1 MIIVDE
7 RLAERFWPNED
18 PIGRRMY
25 QPRSAETL
33 MQVDENTRWLTV
45 VGVVRSIRLSDL
57 SGSGSS
63 VGAYFFPYA
72 QSPEGG
78 ITLAVKTRGAP
89 QSLATAVRNE
99 MARVDPEV
107 ALFDVKTMQERADL
121 SLSSKRTAM
130 FLAVGFGIV
139 ALLLSALGIYGVL
152 AYSVSQRRR
161 EIGIRVAL
169 GSTTAKVMGLVA
181 WEGFVLALV
190 GLALGAAGAVALRG
204 VMASEIYG
212 VGALDPMVL
221 GGVALLLVGV
231 AGTAALIPARRASR
245 IDPARALRA

>member
-1 MIIVDE
+1 
-7 RLAERFWPNED
+7 
-18 PIGRRMY
+18 
-25 QPRSAETL
+25 
-33 MQVDENTRWLTV
+33 
-45 VGVVRSIRLSDL
+45 
-57 SGSGSS
+57 
-63 VGAYFFPYA
+63 
-72 QSPEGG
+72 
-78 ITLAVKTRGAP
+78 
-89 QSLATAVRNE
+89 

-107 ALFDVKTMQERADL
+107 ALFDVRAMQERADL

-190 GLALGAAGAVALRG
+190 GLALGAAGAKVALRG